1 MSESG
6 NSLLQMDP
14 KQLLEESERI
24 YELYGKPLEKDHW
37 GEYVAITRDGRT
49 LLGTDREEVS
59 RAAAEAFGPGNFLF
73 KVGPRVTGKWL

>member
-1 MSESG
+1 MSQSG
-6 NSLLQMDP
+6 NSIGRMDP
-14 KQLLEESERI
+14 KQLLEESERL
-24 YELYGKPLEKDHW
+24 YEQYGKPLERDHW

-73 KVGPRVTGKWL
+73 RVGPSVTNRWL